1 MKPKL
6 VIWKSRPWQ
15 SLETE
20 TEIIKEYLRHV
31 EERSRKFTMH
41 IIGRYREQR
50 MGSDLQYKH
59 FHELKAPN

>member
-31 EERSRKFTMH
+31 EERSRKFTRH
-41 IIGRYREQR
+41 IIGGTENKEWVQTYSINIF
-50 MGSDLQYKH
+50 MS
-59 FHELKAPN
+59 